1 MNSIFTQLLSSRSD
15 KNMVSPYKNKYSPL
29 YQIVTQK
36 KKTNFEPLKFPSKS
50 HKKIL
55 ILNLQASYLLKYYVS
70 SSP

>member
-1 MNSIFTQLLSSRSD
+1 MDLIFTQLLNSRSN
-15 KNMVSPYKNKYSPL
+15 KNVVSPYKSKCPPL
-29 YQIVTQK
+29 HQIVIK
-36 KKTNFEPLKFPSKS
+36 ITNFEPLKFPSES